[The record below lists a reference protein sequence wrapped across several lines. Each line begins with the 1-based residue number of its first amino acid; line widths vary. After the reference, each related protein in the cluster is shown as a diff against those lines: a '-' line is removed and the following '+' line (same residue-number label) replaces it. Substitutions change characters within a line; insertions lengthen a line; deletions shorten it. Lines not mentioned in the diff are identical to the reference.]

1 MRPRKDQTQRTMMSL
16 DNATT
21 SARKDGLELD
31 LLGPANP
38 TELVG
43 SSGAKRLIST
53 TSYKL

>member
-1 MRPRKDQTQRTMMSL
+1 MRPRKGQTQGTMMSL

-31 LLGPANP
+31 LLSPANP

-43 SSGAKRLIST
+43 SSGVKRLVST
-53 TSYKL
+53 TSY

>member
-1 MRPRKDQTQRTMMSL
+1 MRPRKGQTQGTTMSF

-31 LLGPANP
+31 LLSPANP

-43 SSGAKRLIST
+43 SSGVKRLVST
-53 TSYKL
+53 TSY